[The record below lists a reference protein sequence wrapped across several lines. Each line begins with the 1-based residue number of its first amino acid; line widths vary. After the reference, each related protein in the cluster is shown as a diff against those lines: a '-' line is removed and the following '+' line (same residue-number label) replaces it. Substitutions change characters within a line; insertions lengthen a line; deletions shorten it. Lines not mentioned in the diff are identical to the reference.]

1 MADVVWAESALSELD
16 TVADYIALRDER
28 AARELVQRVVEH
40 VGQLAEHPAS
50 GPVLGAFEDLRYR
63 QIIELPCRVI
73 YRHDGDRVHVVHVVR
88 VERLLDWERLTPRD
102 V

>member
-1 MADVVWAESALSELD
+1 MAEVVWAESALSELD

-28 AARELVQRVVEH
+28 AARELVRRVVDH
-40 VGQLAEHPAS
+40 VGQLAEHRAS
-50 GPVLGAFEDLRYR
+50 GPVLVGFEDLRYR

-73 YRHDGDRVHVVHVVR
+73 YRHDGDWVHVVHVVR

-102 V
+102 E